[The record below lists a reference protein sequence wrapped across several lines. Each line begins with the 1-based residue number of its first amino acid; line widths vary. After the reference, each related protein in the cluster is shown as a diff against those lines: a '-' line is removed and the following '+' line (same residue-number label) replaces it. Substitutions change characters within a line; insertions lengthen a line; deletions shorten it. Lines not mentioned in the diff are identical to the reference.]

1 MNKNTVVLRKKPG
14 SNTVLSTFRIFEV
27 RHRSFAAQ
35 NFYPF
40 NQTRVMNNDRTN
52 NRPDPN
58 DRDMTENR
66 LEQNSSVP
74 NDLPDSP
81 RDQEKLRN
89 EETYIDLPDV
99 KDIPGQE
106 FINTA
111 PVGSMADTTISS
123 ADEEGTNVF
132 DRDDSQDLRIRG
144 NDSDVSRGEKIAL
157 QQIDYMPTTDEDN
170 LANARMDSVDF
181 QNEPL
186 NEKSFGE
193 ERSGDDLDVPGSE
206 LDDAMEQIGEEDE
219 ENNDYSLGSADND
232 NVTEGTP

>member
-1 MNKNTVVLRKKPG
+1 MNSDRK
-14 SNTVLSTFRIFEV
+14 
-27 RHRSFAAQ
+27 
-35 NFYPF
+35 
-40 NQTRVMNNDRTN
+40 N
-52 NRPDPN
+52 NRPDPIQ
-58 DRDMTENR
+58 RDMTENR

-81 RDQEKLRN
+81 RDQEKLRT

-106 FINTA
+106 FVNTPPA
-111 PVGSMADTTISS
+111 GSMADTTISS

-132 DRDDSQDLRIRG
+132 DRDESEDLRVRG
-144 NDSDVSRGEKIAL
+144 NDSNVSRGERMAL
-157 QQIDYMPTTDEDN
+157 QQTDYMPTTDEDN

-206 LDDAMEQIGEEDE
+206 LDDSMEEIGEEDE